1 MTGSARVMFFLVTM
15 HDRSYARHV
24 AADESVVDAELD
36 DAHGRP
42 ATLRARAEGAHD

>member
-1 MTGSARVMFFLVTM
+1 M

-24 AADESVVDAELD
+24 DAAESVPDAELD

-42 ATLRARAEGAHD
+42 ATRRARAQGAHD